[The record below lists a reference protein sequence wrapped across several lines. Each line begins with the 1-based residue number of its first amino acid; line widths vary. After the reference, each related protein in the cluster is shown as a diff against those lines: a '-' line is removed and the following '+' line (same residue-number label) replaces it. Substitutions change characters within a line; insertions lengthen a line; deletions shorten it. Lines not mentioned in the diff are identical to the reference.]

1 MADANWLPDP
11 SGAHELRYWDGNA
24 WTEHVSDQ
32 GTTGQD
38 PVTTEYP
45 PPALGFP
52 PPPPAPPAAEGYG
65 TAPAAGS
72 PDAGYPPAGYP
83 PGGYDPSGA
92 SAAGAPPAGG
102 KVSWKDRLKQVADQ
116 GKALADQGKQK
127 IAEQNAKRTEQWAND
142 PNTLWW
148 GESKNAATSAAG
160 VSKARYRIT
169 RDRVWIES
177 GLLGT
182 RTESVPLWA
191 IKDMDVRQAV
201 WQRGKDIGDVVLVL
215 EDPAY
220 GAGQDM
226 FSMSGNVEGT
236 TTGQV
241 VLDNVEGPYQVLDIL
256 SPLIS
261 EARHKKTIERQS
273 QYLHVNPGMA
283 AAGAAYGAPQP
294 PATPQ
299 PPAAPQVDLV
309 DQLRKLGELRDA
321 GILTEEEFAA
331 QKAKI
336 LGG

>member
-1 MADANWLPDP
+1 MADASWLPDP
-11 SGAHELRYWDGNA
+11 GGAHELRYWNGTA

-45 PPALGFP
+45 PPAGAFP
-52 PPPPAPPAAEGYG
+52 PPPPAPPAA
-65 TAPAAGS
+65 
-72 PDAGYPPAGYP
+72 
-83 PGGYDPSGA
+83 GGYDTPPADYGA
-92 SAAGAPPAGG
+92 PAGG
-102 KVSWKDRLKQVADQ
+102 KPSWKDRLKQVADQ

-127 IAEQNAKRTEQWAND
+127 LAEQNAKRTEQWAND
-142 PNTLWW
+142 PNTLWF

-169 RDRVWIES
+169 ADRVWIES

-182 RTESVPLWA
+182 RTESVPLWSVRD
-191 IKDMDVRQAV
+191 IDVRQAV

-215 EDPAY
+215 EDPSY
-220 GAGQDM
+220 GATQDM
-226 FSMSGNVEGT
+226 FSMTGNPEGGT
-236 TTGQV
+236 TSGQV
-241 VLDNVEGPYQVLDIL
+241 VLDNIEGPYQVLDIL

-261 EARHKKTIERQS
+261 EARHTKTVERQS

-283 AAGAAYGAPQP
+283 AAGAAFGAPPVAPQP
-294 PATPQ
+294 PAAP
-299 PPAAPQVDLV
+299 PPAAPQVDMV
-309 DQLRKLGELRDA
+309 EQLRKLGELRDA